1 MNELERAIGQEA
13 FEKLCAHYG
22 GLDMCIPHSIDTQNG
37 HYLTDIIGPE
47 ATEALINWGGSSR
60 VYVPALHDA
69 KLQKRR
75 EDIQS
80 LRERGKT
87 IAEIVNIIKTD
98 DDYRYRT
105 IYTERQIYA
114 MLSKP
119 MARKCQNT
127 GIVQESLPLEH

>member
-1 MNELERAIGQEA
+1 MNEIERIIGQEA

-37 HYLTDIIGPE
+37 HYLTDIIGKE

-60 VYVPALHDA
+60 VYVPALHEA

-75 EDIQS
+75 EDILS

-87 IAEIVNIIKTD
+87 IAEIARE
-98 DDYRYRT
+98 YRFVGRYS
-105 IYTERQIYA
+105 ERQVATILAKY
-114 MLSKP
+114 
-119 MARKCQNT
+119 R
-127 GIVQESLPLEH
+127 